1 MSLKTVTFFGC
12 ISEKFKEKI
21 LDSLKIGISIVM
33 AAVILA
39 LGLVNIITPERS
51 VSVRGLAEREVD
63 ADLAVWNMSFSMGEN
78 SLESM
83 QKSILEKTEVIK
95 KYLIKHGLEE
105 SDFTV
110 KPAAITDNSL
120 NSYMDQTKITY
131 KFVARQTI
139 LVRSGKIEAVKSAY
153 ADSLELVSAGIAV
166 NQDYDS
172 KVSYEFTKLNDIK
185 PEMIAEATKNARTAA
200 EQFAH
205 DSNSKVGKIKKATQG
220 LFTIE
225 DAAVGL
231 EDKKSVR
238 VVNTVE
244 YLLK

>member
-1 MSLKTVTFFGC
+1 M
-12 ISEKFKEKI
+12 
-21 LDSLKIGISIVM
+21 DSLKIGISIVM

-39 LGLVNIITPERS
+39 VGFANIITPERS

-131 KFVARQTI
+131 KFVAQQTI

-166 NQDYDS
+166 SQDYDS

-231 EDKKSVR
+231 EDKKNVR

>member
-1 MSLKTVTFFGC
+1 M
-12 ISEKFKEKI
+12 
-21 LDSLKIGISIVM
+21 DSLKIGISIVM

-39 LGLVNIITPERS
+39 VGLANIITPERS

-131 KFVARQTI
+131 KFVAQQTI
-139 LVRSGKIEAVKSAY
+139 LVRSGKIEAVKSAN

-166 NQDYDS
+166 SQDYDS

-185 PEMIAEATKNARTAA
+185 PEMIAEATKNARTVA

>member
-1 MSLKTVTFFGC
+1 M
-12 ISEKFKEKI
+12 
-21 LDSLKIGISIVM
+21 DSLKIGISIVM

-39 LGLVNIITPERS
+39 VGLANIITPERS

-131 KFVARQTI
+131 KFVAQQTI
-139 LVRSGKIEAVKSAY
+139 LVRSGKIEAVKSAN

-166 NQDYDS
+166 SQDYDS

-231 EDKKSVR
+231 EDKKNVR

>member
-1 MSLKTVTFFGC
+1 M
-12 ISEKFKEKI
+12 
-21 LDSLKIGISIVM
+21 DSLKIGISIVM

-39 LGLVNIITPERS
+39 VGLANINTPERS

-131 KFVARQTI
+131 KFVAQQTI
-139 LVRSGKIEAVKSAY
+139 LVRSGKIEAVKSAN

-166 NQDYDS
+166 SQDYDS

-231 EDKKSVR
+231 EDKKNVR

>member
-1 MSLKTVTFFGC
+1 M
-12 ISEKFKEKI
+12 
-21 LDSLKIGISIVM
+21 DSLKIGISIVM

-39 LGLVNIITPERS
+39 VGLANIITPERS

-131 KFVARQTI
+131 KFVAQQTI
-139 LVRSGKIEAVKSAY
+139 LVRSGKIEPVKSAY

-166 NQDYDS
+166 SQDYDS

>member
-1 MSLKTVTFFGC
+1 M
-12 ISEKFKEKI
+12 
-21 LDSLKIGISIVM
+21 DSLKIGISIVM

-39 LGLVNIITPERS
+39 VGLANIITPERS

-83 QKSILEKTEVIK
+83 QKSILGKTEVIK

-139 LVRSGKIEAVKSAY
+139 LVRSGKIETVKSAY

>member
-1 MSLKTVTFFGC
+1 M
-12 ISEKFKEKI
+12 
-21 LDSLKIGISIVM
+21 DSLKIGISIVM

-39 LGLVNIITPERS
+39 VGLANIITPERS

-131 KFVARQTI
+131 KFVAQQTI

-166 NQDYDS
+166 SQDYDS

>member
-1 MSLKTVTFFGC
+1 M
-12 ISEKFKEKI
+12 
-21 LDSLKIGISIVM
+21 DSLKIGISIVM

-39 LGLVNIITPERS
+39 VGLANIITPERS

-131 KFVARQTI
+131 KFVAQQTI

-238 VVNTVE
+238 VVNSVE

>member
-1 MSLKTVTFFGC
+1 M
-12 ISEKFKEKI
+12 
-21 LDSLKIGISIVM
+21 DSLKIGISIVM

-39 LGLVNIITPERS
+39 VGLANIITPERS

-95 KYLIKHGLEE
+95 KYLIKHELEE

>member
-1 MSLKTVTFFGC
+1 
-12 ISEKFKEKI
+12 
-21 LDSLKIGISIVM
+21 M

-39 LGLVNIITPERS
+39 VGLANIITPERS

-83 QKSILEKTEVIK
+83 QRSIVEKTEVIK

-131 KFVARQTI
+131 KFVAQQTI
-139 LVRSGKIEAVKSAY
+139 LVRSGKIEAVKSAN

-166 NQDYDS
+166 SQDYDS

>member
-1 MSLKTVTFFGC
+1 
-12 ISEKFKEKI
+12 
-21 LDSLKIGISIVM
+21 M

-39 LGLVNIITPERS
+39 VGLANIITPERS

-83 QKSILEKTEVIK
+83 QRSILEKTEVIK

-131 KFVARQTI
+131 KFVAQQTI

-166 NQDYDS
+166 SQDYDS

>member
-1 MSLKTVTFFGC
+1 M
-12 ISEKFKEKI
+12 
-21 LDSLKIGISIVM
+21 DSLKIGISIVI

-39 LGLVNIITPERS
+39 VGLANIITPERS

-78 SLESM
+78 NLESM

-131 KFVARQTI
+131 KFVAQQTI
-139 LVRSGKIEAVKSAY
+139 LVRSGKIEAVKSAN

-166 NQDYDS
+166 SQDYDS

>member
-1 MSLKTVTFFGC
+1 M
-12 ISEKFKEKI
+12 
-21 LDSLKIGISIVM
+21 DSLKIGISIIL

-39 LGLVNIITPERS
+39 FGLANIITPERS

-63 ADLAVWNMSFSMGEN
+63 ADLAVWNMSFSTGEN
-78 SLESM
+78 SLEAI
-83 QKSILEKTEVIK
+83 QKSIMEKTEVIK
-95 KYLIKHGLEE
+95 EYLINHGLEE

-110 KPAAITDNSL
+110 QPAAITDNSL

-131 KFVARQTI
+131 TFIARQTI
-139 LVRSGKIEAVKSAY
+139 LVRSAKIAAVKSAY

-200 EQFAH
+200 EQFAR
-205 DSNSKVGKIKKATQG
+205 DSNSKVGKIKKASQG
-220 LFTIE
+220 LFTIQ
-225 DAAVGL
+225 DAAAGL
-231 EDKKSVR
+231 EDKKNVR

>member
-1 MSLKTVTFFGC
+1 M
-12 ISEKFKEKI
+12 
-21 LDSLKIGISIVM
+21 DSLKIGISIVM

-39 LGLVNIITPERS
+39 VGLANIITPERS

-78 SLESM
+78 NLESM

-131 KFVARQTI
+131 KFVAQQTI

-166 NQDYDS
+166 SQDYDS

-200 EQFAH
+200 DQFAH

>member
-1 MSLKTVTFFGC
+1 M
-12 ISEKFKEKI
+12 
-21 LDSLKIGISIVM
+21 DSLKIGISIVM
-33 AAVILA
+33 AALILA
-39 LGLVNIITPERS
+39 VGLANIITPERS

-83 QKSILEKTEVIK
+83 QRSILEKTEVIK

-131 KFVARQTI
+131 KFVAQQTI
-139 LVRSGKIEAVKSAY
+139 LVRSGKIEAVKSAN

-166 NQDYDS
+166 SQDYDS

>member
-1 MSLKTVTFFGC
+1 M
-12 ISEKFKEKI
+12 
-21 LDSLKIGISIVM
+21 DSLKIGISIVM

-39 LGLVNIITPERS
+39 VGLANIITPERS

-63 ADLAVWNMSFSMGEN
+63 ANLAVWNMSFSMGEN

-83 QKSILEKTEVIK
+83 QRSILEKTEVIK

-131 KFVARQTI
+131 KFVAQQTI

-166 NQDYDS
+166 SQDYDS

>member
-1 MSLKTVTFFGC
+1 M
-12 ISEKFKEKI
+12 
-21 LDSLKIGISIVM
+21 DSLKIGISIVM

-39 LGLVNIITPERS
+39 VGLANIITPERS

-105 SDFTV
+105 IDFTV

-131 KFVARQTI
+131 KFVAQQTI

-166 NQDYDS
+166 SQDYDS

>member
-1 MSLKTVTFFGC
+1 M
-12 ISEKFKEKI
+12 
-21 LDSLKIGISIVM
+21 DSLKIGISIVM

-39 LGLVNIITPERS
+39 VGLANIITPERS

-120 NSYMDQTKITY
+120 NSYIDQTKITY
-131 KFVARQTI
+131 QFVARQTI

>member
-1 MSLKTVTFFGC
+1 M
-12 ISEKFKEKI
+12 
-21 LDSLKIGISIVM
+21 DSLKIGISIVM

-39 LGLVNIITPERS
+39 IGLANIITPERS

-131 KFVARQTI
+131 KFVAQQTI

-166 NQDYDS
+166 SQDYDS

>member
-1 MSLKTVTFFGC
+1 
-12 ISEKFKEKI
+12 
-21 LDSLKIGISIVM
+21 M

-39 LGLVNIITPERS
+39 VGLANIITPERS

-131 KFVARQTI
+131 KFVAQQTI
-139 LVRSGKIEAVKSAY
+139 LVRSGKIEAVKSAN

-166 NQDYDS
+166 SQDYDS

>member
-1 MSLKTVTFFGC
+1 M
-12 ISEKFKEKI
+12 
-21 LDSLKIGISIVM
+21 DSLKIGISIVM

-39 LGLVNIITPERS
+39 VGLANIITPERS

-78 SLESM
+78 SLVSI
-83 QKSILEKTEVIK
+83 QKSLLEKTEVIK

-131 KFVARQTI
+131 KFVAQQTI

-166 NQDYDS
+166 SQDYDS

>member
-1 MSLKTVTFFGC
+1 M
-12 ISEKFKEKI
+12 
-21 LDSLKIGISIVM
+21 DSLKIGISIVM

-39 LGLVNIITPERS
+39 VGLANIITPERS

-95 KYLIKHGLEE
+95 KYLIKHGLDE

-131 KFVARQTI
+131 KFVAQQTI

>member
-1 MSLKTVTFFGC
+1 M
-12 ISEKFKEKI
+12 
-21 LDSLKIGISIVM
+21 DSLKIGISIVM

-39 LGLVNIITPERS
+39 VGLANIITPERS

-78 SLESM
+78 NLESM

-131 KFVARQTI
+131 KFVAQQTI
-139 LVRSGKIEAVKSAY
+139 LVRSGKIEAVKSAN

-166 NQDYDS
+166 SQDYDS

>member
-1 MSLKTVTFFGC
+1 M
-12 ISEKFKEKI
+12 
-21 LDSLKIGISIVM
+21 DSLKIGISIVI

-39 LGLVNIITPERS
+39 VGLANIITPERS

-131 KFVARQTI
+131 KFVAQQTI

-166 NQDYDS
+166 SQDYDS

>member
-1 MSLKTVTFFGC
+1 M
-12 ISEKFKEKI
+12 
-21 LDSLKIGISIVM
+21 DNLKIGISIVM

-39 LGLVNIITPERS
+39 VGLANIITPERS

-131 KFVARQTI
+131 KFVAQQTI
-139 LVRSGKIEAVKSAY
+139 LVRSGKIEAVKSAN

-166 NQDYDS
+166 SQDYDS

>member
-1 MSLKTVTFFGC
+1 M
-12 ISEKFKEKI
+12 
-21 LDSLKIGISIVM
+21 DSLKIGISIVM

-39 LGLVNIITPERS
+39 LGLANIITPERS

-83 QKSILEKTEVIK
+83 QKSILEKNEIIK

-131 KFVARQTI
+131 QFVARQTI
-139 LVRSGKIEAVKSAY
+139 LVRSEKIEAVKSAY

>member
-1 MSLKTVTFFGC
+1 M
-12 ISEKFKEKI
+12 
-21 LDSLKIGISIVM
+21 DSLKIGISIVM

-39 LGLVNIITPERS
+39 VGFANIITPERS
-51 VSVRGLAEREVD
+51 VTVRGLAEREVD

-131 KFVARQTI
+131 KFVAQQTI

-166 NQDYDS
+166 SQDYDS

>member
-1 MSLKTVTFFGC
+1 M
-12 ISEKFKEKI
+12 
-21 LDSLKIGISIVM
+21 DSLKIGISIVM

-39 LGLVNIITPERS
+39 VGLANIITPERS

-83 QKSILEKTEVIK
+83 QKSIVEKTEVIK

-131 KFVARQTI
+131 KFVAQQTI

-166 NQDYDS
+166 SQDYDS

>member
-1 MSLKTVTFFGC
+1 M
-12 ISEKFKEKI
+12 
-21 LDSLKIGISIVM
+21 DSLKIGISIVM

-39 LGLVNIITPERS
+39 VGLANIITPERS

-78 SLESM
+78 NLESM

-131 KFVARQTI
+131 KFVAQQTI

-166 NQDYDS
+166 SQDYDS

>member
-1 MSLKTVTFFGC
+1 M
-12 ISEKFKEKI
+12 
-21 LDSLKIGISIVM
+21 DSLKIGISIVM

-39 LGLVNIITPERS
+39 VGFANIITPERS

-131 KFVARQTI
+131 KFVAQQTI

-166 NQDYDS
+166 SQDYDS

>member
-1 MSLKTVTFFGC
+1 M
-12 ISEKFKEKI
+12 
-21 LDSLKIGISIVM
+21 DSLKIGISIVM

-39 LGLVNIITPERS
+39 VGLANIITPERS

-83 QKSILEKTEVIK
+83 QRSIVEKTEVIK

-131 KFVARQTI
+131 KFVAQQTI
-139 LVRSGKIEAVKSAY
+139 LVRSGKIEAVKSAN

-166 NQDYDS
+166 SQDYDS

>member
-1 MSLKTVTFFGC
+1 M
-12 ISEKFKEKI
+12 
-21 LDSLKIGISIVM
+21 DSLKIGISIVM

-39 LGLVNIITPERS
+39 VGLANIITPERS

-63 ADLAVWNMSFSMGEN
+63 ADLAVWNMSFLMGEN

-131 KFVARQTI
+131 KFVAQQTI

-166 NQDYDS
+166 SQDYDS

>member
-1 MSLKTVTFFGC
+1 M
-12 ISEKFKEKI
+12 
-21 LDSLKIGISIVM
+21 DSLKIGISIVM

-131 KFVARQTI
+131 KFVAQQTI

-166 NQDYDS
+166 SQDYDS

>member
-1 MSLKTVTFFGC
+1 M
-12 ISEKFKEKI
+12 
-21 LDSLKIGISIVM
+21 DSLKIGISIVM

-39 LGLVNIITPERS
+39 VGLANINTPERS

-131 KFVARQTI
+131 KFVAQQTI
-139 LVRSGKIEAVKSAY
+139 LVRSGKIEAVKSAN

-166 NQDYDS
+166 SQDYDS

>member
-1 MSLKTVTFFGC
+1 M
-12 ISEKFKEKI
+12 
-21 LDSLKIGISIVM
+21 DSLKIGISIVM
-33 AAVILA
+33 AALILA
-39 LGLVNIITPERS
+39 VGLANIITPERS

-131 KFVARQTI
+131 KFVAQQTI

-166 NQDYDS
+166 SQDYDS

>member
-1 MSLKTVTFFGC
+1 M
-12 ISEKFKEKI
+12 
-21 LDSLKIGISIVM
+21 DSLKIGISIVM

-39 LGLVNIITPERS
+39 VGLANIITPERS

-110 KPAAITDNSL
+110 KTAAITDNSL

-131 KFVARQTI
+131 KFVAQQTI
-139 LVRSGKIEAVKSAY
+139 LVRSGKIEAVKSAN

-166 NQDYDS
+166 SQDYDS

>member
-1 MSLKTVTFFGC
+1 M
-12 ISEKFKEKI
+12 
-21 LDSLKIGISIVM
+21 DSLKIGISIVM

-39 LGLVNIITPERS
+39 VGLANIITPERS

-95 KYLIKHGLEE
+95 KYLIKHGLKE

-131 KFVARQTI
+131 KFVAQQTI
-139 LVRSGKIEAVKSAY
+139 LVRSGKIEAVKSAN

-166 NQDYDS
+166 SQDYDS